1 MIRAATSSHPAR
13 RDVCVQTFKMRRARA
28 GKAEITMS
36 KKNSGINDRHDE
48 SGEQSHVDGNS
59 GLDNLIDGEALPDP
73 PDVIDVAQARELQ
86 RRASTLTRTPTK
98 RDSDIF

>member
-1 MIRAATSSHPAR
+1 MMRCMLPSHNAR
-13 RDVCVQTFKMRRARA
+13 RGVCVQTFRLRRARA
-28 GKAEITMS
+28 GKTGITMS

-73 PDVIDVAQARELQ
+73 PDAVDVAQARELE

-98 RDSDIF
+98 RDSDII